1 MTTFGKSLIVGAL
14 LSAGFALSASAAD
27 MTGAAAG
34 DARTKV
40 ATAVA
45 LANIATS
52 EKDGEALLVAARMLA
67 TAGPV
72 AKAGEAVT
80 DGKPTLYDV
89 AAHGG
94 DGQGNGRRRGQGRRG
109 RQDGGCPDRPAR
121 ATATG
126 ITAAIPTT
134 TASGSTPAIDLDCRA
149 ARRPV
154 VTAGFHAFHHSPA
167 LAREAAR

>member
-1 MTTFGKSLIVGAL
+1 MTTMRNSLIAATL
-14 LSAGFALSASAAD
+14 MAAGFAAAASAAD

-52 EKDGEALLVAARMLA
+52 EKDGEALLVAARLLA

-89 AAHGG
+89 AAM
-94 DGQGNGRRRGQGRRG
+94 
-109 RQDGGCPDRPAR
+109 A
-121 ATATG
+121 ATAKEMG
-126 ITAAIPTT
+126 ADAAKADEVAKMAAAP
-134 TASGSTPAIDLDCRA
+134 TAS
-149 ARRPV
+149 ARDGYWYYSCDSYNNCQWIY
-154 VTAGFHAFHHSPA
+154 AGY
-167 LAREAAR
+167 

>member
-1 MTTFGKSLIVGAL
+1 MPTFGKSLIVGAL
-14 LSAGFALSASAAD
+14 LSAGFALSAGAAD

-80 DGKPTLYDV
+80 DGKPMLYDV
-89 AAHGG
+89 AGMA
-94 DGQGNGRRRGQGRRG
+94 
-109 RQDGGCPDRPAR
+109 
-121 ATATG
+121 ATAKEMG
-126 ITAAIPTT
+126 ADAAKADEVAKMAVAPTAQ
-134 TASGSTPAIDLDCRA
+134 
-149 ARRPV
+149 ARDGYWYYSCDSYNNCQWIY
-154 VTAGFHAFHHSPA
+154 AGY
-167 LAREAAR
+167 